1 MGNYPNCNNCTNLDN
16 TPYSKSNTENVEI
29 IKNDSYIS
37 FHPEINQQ
45 KSEEKNINQII
56 DISKNSIENEKKE
69 NINESNILKNNQNN
83 NITKEI
89 KENDINDN
97 NNQIK
102 EEGRIPKKEMPSI
115 KNENKTR
122 NVINELAELNE
133 NDINE
138 NINNTD
144 IMNDIKNNK
153 KESELENNDIIDNI
167 SHKSEEGEKIKEQQ
181 ENNIYNNNLVINDV
195 NHKKSGIAYNIY
207 NILPKNKLNQIQD
220 NTILCHGFLEKIIK
234 IPSKNK
240 FIYNERFCIL
250 TKKNFCYYKS
260 KENYLN
266 LWKPLF
272 SIDLKYIKK
281 IEQTIS
287 DDKTFYFGLIC
298 IINNET
304 RKYVDKINTFVNNN
318 ENNKEEFLIG
328 FRSKNKELILKWII
342 ILNYF
347 KDNYEEK

>member
-37 FHPEINQQ
+37 FYPEIDQE

-56 DISKNSIENEKKE
+56 DISKNIIEKEIKEDKK
-69 NINESNILKNNQNN
+69 ESNILENNPKNNMPE
-83 NITKEI
+83 EI
-89 KENDINDN
+89 KEKDKSDNTDI
-97 NNQIK
+97 IK

-122 NVINELAELNE
+122 NVVNELDDLNE

-138 NINNTD
+138 NINNKD
-144 IMNDIKNNK
+144 MMNIKNNK
-153 KESELENNDIIDNI
+153 KESELENNDIIDNN
-167 SHKSEEGEKIKEQQ
+167 SHKSEEEEEVIKQQ
-181 ENNIYNNNLVINDV
+181 ENSIQDNNLPINEL
-195 NHKKSGIAYNIY
+195 NHKKSRIALNIY
-207 NILPKNKLNQIQD
+207 NILPKDKLNNIQD

-240 FIYNERFCIL
+240 FIYNERFCVL

-281 IEQTIS
+281 VEQTVS

-304 RKYVDKINTFVNNN
+304 QKYVDKINTFVNSN

-347 KDNYEEK
+347 KDNYEQN

>member
-1 MGNYPNCNNCTNLDN
+1 MGNYPNCKNCTNLDN

-37 FHPEINQQ
+37 FYPEIDQE

-56 DISKNSIENEKKE
+56 DISKNIIENEIKEDKK
-69 NINESNILKNNQNN
+69 ESNILENNPKNNMPE
-83 NITKEI
+83 EI
-89 KENDINDN
+89 KEKDKSDNTDI
-97 NNQIK
+97 IK
-102 EEGRIPKKEMPSI
+102 EGGRIPKKEMPSI

-122 NVINELAELNE
+122 NVVNELDDLNE

-138 NINNTD
+138 NINNKD
-144 IMNDIKNNK
+144 MMNIKNNK
-153 KESELENNDIIDNI
+153 KESELENNDIIDNN
-167 SHKSEEGEKIKEQQ
+167 SHKSEEEEEVIKQQ
-181 ENNIYNNNLVINDV
+181 ENSIQDNNLPINEL
-195 NHKKSGIAYNIY
+195 NHKKSRIALNIY
-207 NILPKNKLNQIQD
+207 NILPKDKLNNIQD

-240 FIYNERFCIL
+240 FIYNERFCVL

-281 IEQTIS
+281 VEQTVS

-304 RKYVDKINTFVNNN
+304 QKYVDKINTFVNSN

-347 KDNYEEK
+347 KDNYEQN